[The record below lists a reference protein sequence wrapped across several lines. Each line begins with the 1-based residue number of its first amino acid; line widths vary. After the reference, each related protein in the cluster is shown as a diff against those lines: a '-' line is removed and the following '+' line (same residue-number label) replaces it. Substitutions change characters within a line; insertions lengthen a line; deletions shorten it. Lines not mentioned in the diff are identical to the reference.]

1 MHRPHEV
8 GRERFFDTDYKAIN
22 VVYFIPQL
30 QMTSHLIQILWGV
43 ALRRVRRIDILHL
56 YLLDIACNSLLRRKL
71 SKAIAKRKAIE

>member
-8 GRERFFDTDYKAIN
+8 GRQRLFNTDYKAIN

-30 QMTSHLIQILWGV
+30 KVTPHLIQILWSV
-43 ALRRVRRIDILHL
+43 TLRRVRRIDVFCL
-56 YLLDIACNSLLRRKL
+56 YLLDIACYSLLRRKL